1 VLPTGN
7 VRVASFNVEN
17 FFTTFTDGGAASGLD
32 GQGCSLGASVSKS
45 NCRGADNLAEFQRQR
60 AKIVAALAAIDADV
74 VGLIEIQNNGDA
86 AVSNLVDALNAAVG
100 ASTYAVVP
108 QAADATGGDA
118 IRVAMI
124 YKPSRLTLAGAAL
137 SEPDPLNNRPP
148 MAQTFTAPGG
158 GKFSLIVNHLKSKG
172 GCPAAGDPD
181 ADSGDGQGCWNATRV
196 RQAQRLASVFVP
208 RVQAAAGIPDVLLIG
223 DFNAYGAEDPVNM
236 LTGAGFINQIE
247 RFVRRGALPYS
258 YVFDGEAGYLDHALA
273 SPALSAQVLGA
284 SEWHI
289 NADEPAVIDYNT
301 EFKPQDL
308 YTPSPYRASDH
319 DPVVVSL
326 NLQPGAVEVTRQL
339 SLASSAIVFNQATR
353 TYNSTLWLTNIG
365 KMLAGPLRAA
375 ARYVARVY
383 AATF

>member
-1 VLPTGN
+1 
-7 VRVASFNVEN
+7 
-17 FFTTFTDGGAASGLD
+17 
-32 GQGCSLGASVSKS
+32 
-45 NCRGADNLAEFQRQR
+45 
-60 AKIVAALAAIDADV
+60 
-74 VGLIEIQNNGDA
+74 
-86 AVSNLVDALNAAVG
+86 
-100 ASTYAVVP
+100 
-108 QAADATGGDA
+108 
-118 IRVAMI
+118 
-124 YKPSRLTLAGAAL
+124 
-137 SEPDPLNNRPP
+137 
-148 MAQTFTAPGG
+148 
-158 GKFSLIVNHLKSKG
+158 
-172 GCPAAGDPD
+172 
-181 ADSGDGQGCWNATRV
+181 
-196 RQAQRLASVFVP
+196 
-208 RVQAAAGIPDVLLIG
+208 VQAAAGSPDVLLIG

-247 RFVRRGALPYS
+247 RFVRRGALPYF

-353 TYNSTLWLTNIG
+353 TYNSRLWLTNIG